1 MVAWESAVEKSRR
14 KRAPAVWLAVILAFL
29 MALTCSSCGGVQT
42 TTHAK
47 ASAGTSPATTTP
59 GTPVTAPQAAPV
71 TTSAKLTARFL
82 NVGEAD
88 SCILKAEDNGQ
99 TFFALVDTGRS
110 GASGYIASE
119 LKAMGCGEINVM
131 VLTHPD
137 ADHVG
142 SAASLMD
149 TFKVDQVW
157 DPGVDNPTK
166 TWHNVVATIGAKGIP
181 VEHPHAGEVDD
192 WDGVQT
198 EVLNPPAG
206 KTYPDTND
214 YSIVLV
220 EALGSEDIMLPGDA
234 QAAAQQFM
242 MTESTPSIA
251 VFKVPHHGAASGY
264 YAPFFNKVHPANS
277 VISVGPN
284 SYGHPSQTVENAL
297 SALGTV
303 YRTDQNGDVTVD
315 ATTDSLQI
323 SAQSNP
329 SATPA
334 PSPAPGPSSSTSQG
348 PFWGSRNSNIYH
360 YPSCT
365 WAQKISPANLVVFP
379 TAQDAVNAGYRPCKV
394 CKPPSP

>member
-1 MVAWESAVEKSRR
+1 MVAWERAVADRRR
-14 KRAPAVWLAVILAFL
+14 KRAPAAWLAVILALL
-29 MALTCSSCGGVQT
+29 MALTCSSCGGTQPTAHVKT
-42 TTHAK
+42 STGTAP
-47 ASAGTSPATTTP
+47 ATRPPSAPATTP
-59 GTPVTAPQAAPV
+59 QTAPTA
-71 TTSAKLTARFL
+71 TTSKLTAKFL

-88 SCILKAEDNGQ
+88 SCILKAENNGQ

-110 GASGYIASE
+110 NSAGYITSE

-149 TFKVDQVW
+149 SFKVDQVW

-166 TWHNVVATIGAKGIP
+166 TWHNVVATISAKGIP

-192 WDGVQT
+192 WDGVKT

-214 YSIVLV
+214 ESIVLV
-220 EALGSEDIMLPGDA
+220 EALGSEDIMLTGDA
-234 QAAAQQFM
+234 QAAAEQFM
-242 MTESTPSIA
+242 MTEDTPSIA

-284 SYGHPSQTVENAL
+284 SYGHPSQAVVSAL
-297 SALGTV
+297 SAMGTV

-315 ATTDSLQI
+315 ATPDSLQI

-329 SATPA
+329 SA
-334 PSPAPGPSSSTSQG
+334 SPAPAPAASPSPSTSQG
-348 PFWGSRNSNIYH
+348 PFWGSKNSTIYH
-360 YPSCT
+360 FPSCS
-365 WAQKISPANLVVFP
+365 WAQKINPGNRVVFP